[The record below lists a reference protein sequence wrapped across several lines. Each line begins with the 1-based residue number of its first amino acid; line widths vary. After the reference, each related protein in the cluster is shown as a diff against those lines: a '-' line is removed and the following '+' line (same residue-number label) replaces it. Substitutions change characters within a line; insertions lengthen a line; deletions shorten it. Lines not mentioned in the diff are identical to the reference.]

1 MILTWRQPI
10 YHSSEVVLREGLD
23 SYAPALALPAP
34 PAAPLRHAAILAPLG
49 IPTRFEADSDALLG
63 AAIAVY
69 GEPAPLLE
77 GHGATPGAAR
87 AGRHVTPRVL
97 LLTAPRDPAPGTAGP
112 GAPLRISADD
122 ESLLLTAAD
131 AAGRARRT
139 DMTAI
144 ARLAP
149 VLLADADRLRAVL
162 DALVLFLLTALDR
175 QPVHAAAIAR
185 DGAALVLAGPGGIGK
200 STLAYAALRAGLD
213 VLCDDAV
220 YVELAGTFRVW
231 TLGRPIHLAP
241 ETARWFPELAGRPA
255 VLRANGKRRIVVPVQ
270 PGLTQ
275 ARAEGLRTPVQAPA
289 DASPPGLLRPA
300 AGHQAAPLQRAGLCV
315 LERDA
320 GSATASAEPIAPGEA
335 VIRLVSSLDS
345 GFDVWRDTIGA
356 RIAALA
362 RGGAWRL
369 RVGDDPRGAVPVM
382 RELLDRVAR

>member
-1 MILTWRQPI
+1 MF
-10 YHSSEVVLREGLD
+10 EGLE
-23 SYAPALALPAP
+23 SYASALALPAP
-34 PAAPLRHAAILAPLG
+34 PAAPLRHATILAPLG
-49 IPTRFEADSDALLG
+49 IPTRFEADSDALLA

-69 GEPAPLLE
+69 GEPGPLLE
-77 GHGATPGAAR
+77 GHGAALGAAR
-87 AGRHVTPRVL
+87 ASRHVTPRVL
-97 LLTAPRDPAPGTAGP
+97 LLTAPHGP
-112 GAPLRISADD
+112 GAGPPGHGGPLRISADR
-122 ESLLLTAAD
+122 ESLLLAAAD

-213 VLCDDAV
+213 VLGDDAV

-231 TLGRPIHLAP
+231 SLGRPIHLAP
-241 ETARWFPELAGRPA
+241 EAARWFPELAGRPA
-255 VLRANGKRRIVVPVQ
+255 VLRANGKRRIVVPLR
-270 PGLTQ
+270 PGP
-275 ARAEGLRTPVQAPA
+275 APAHAEGSRTPAHAPGR
-289 DASPPGLLRPA
+289 ASPHGLLRPE
-300 AGHQAAPLQRAGLCV
+300 GRQAPPPERAGLCL
-315 LERDA
+315 LEREA
-320 GSATASAEPIAPGEA
+320 GSAAASAEPIAPDEA
-335 VIRLVSSLDS
+335 VIRLVSSLDP
-345 GFDVWRDTIGA
+345 GFDVWRGTIGA

-369 RVGDDPRGAVPVM
+369 RVGDDPRAAVPVM